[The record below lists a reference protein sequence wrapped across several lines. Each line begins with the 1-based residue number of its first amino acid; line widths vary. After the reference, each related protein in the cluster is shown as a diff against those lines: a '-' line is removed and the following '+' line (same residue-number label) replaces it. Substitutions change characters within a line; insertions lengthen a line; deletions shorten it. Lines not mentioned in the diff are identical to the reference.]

1 MFPVLSVESAVITL
15 LFVAAELMAQQ
26 NIWLHILTML
36 EEHRHSPNLFS
47 LRRGDVAGDNT
58 APICVD
64 NV

>member
-1 MFPVLSVESAVITL
+1 MFLVLPVESAVITL

-26 NIWLHILTML
+26 NIWLHILMML
-36 EEHRHSPNLFS
+36 EEYRHSPSLFS
-47 LRRGDVAGDNT
+47 PRHGDVASDNT